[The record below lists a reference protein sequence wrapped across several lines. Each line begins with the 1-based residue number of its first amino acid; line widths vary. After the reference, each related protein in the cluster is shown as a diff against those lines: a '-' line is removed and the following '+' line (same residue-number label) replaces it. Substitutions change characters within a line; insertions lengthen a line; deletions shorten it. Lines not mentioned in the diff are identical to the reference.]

1 MKPSPKQLKVIEFL
15 EQQLK
20 FWKNTNDIGSPTH
33 IGDIREFSRFLD
45 DILSKDE
52 IIFVELITHEIY
64 ERILEIEEIE

>member
-1 MKPSPKQLKVIEFL
+1 MKPTPKQLKVIEFL

-33 IGDIREFSRFLD
+33 IGDIGEFSQFLD

-52 IIFVELITHEIY
+52 IMEVDLFTHELY
-64 ERILEIEEIE
+64 VHILEIE